1 VLVVER
7 KRRCTTTLGQCRTR
21 DVRPST
27 GQQVD
32 AASVDE
38 RHSFYPTRAA
48 MYVLKQVVNRSEREC
63 YLYPIHISYVNFIS
77 VPVVVQFGSSALL
90 SFPF

>member
-1 VLVVER
+1 
-7 KRRCTTTLGQCRTR
+7 
-21 DVRPST
+21 
-27 GQQVD
+27 
-32 AASVDE
+32 
-38 RHSFYPTRAA
+38 

-77 VPVVVQFGSSALL
+77 VPVVVQFGLSALL